1 MTSEKKG
8 TFVPDSVTSVPNGQD
23 QLATDVEYAAMVA
36 IALRQHL
43 GTAHHATKTVMKWTG
58 ASESA
63 VKSWFA
69 GTKAPGGRNLIV
81 LARYSDPVFESFLR
95 LSGREQILIGQSLA
109 ETQGK
114 VRLIL
119 RLLEDLAPLGAKSDL

>member
-8 TFVPDSVTSVPNGQD
+8 TFVPDSVTSVPNGRGEI
-23 QLATDVEYAAMVA
+23 ASETEYAATVA
-36 IALRQHL
+36 AALQRHL
-43 GTAHHATKTVMKWTG
+43 GTAHHATKTVMRWTG

-69 GTKAPGGRNLIV
+69 GSKAPSGRHLVV
-81 LARYSDPVFESFLR
+81 LARYSDPVFDSILR
-95 LSGREQILIGQSLA
+95 LAGREQVLIGKNLA
-109 ETQGK
+109 EVHCK

-119 RLLEDLAPLGAKSDL
+119 RLMEELAPPKV